1 MADSNSPATG
11 AITIFDVASDLSTA
25 NDSLRIL
32 VDLANSTA
40 CDWSATDDAQTVG
53 RLLERIMVLTNCS
66 MDKIRATEELVEQLH
81 RIDFESKRHE
91 ATA

>member
-1 MADSNSPATG
+1 MTTDTLPATG

-53 RLLERIMVLTNCS
+53 RLLERIMVLTNCA